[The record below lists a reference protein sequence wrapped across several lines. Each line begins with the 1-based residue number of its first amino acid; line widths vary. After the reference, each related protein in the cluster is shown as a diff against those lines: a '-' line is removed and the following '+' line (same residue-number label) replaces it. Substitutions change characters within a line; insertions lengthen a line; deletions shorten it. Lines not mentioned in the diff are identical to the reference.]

1 MRQAVQEDA
10 LALMIAQGAAR
21 EFLARRATDGQGW
34 TFCVRIGVTWLPVRS
49 RREPLR
55 RWASLTA
62 VERFAQGL
70 GVRSFL
76 VEL

>member
-1 MRQAVQEDA
+1 MRQAISEEA
-10 LALMIAQGAAR
+10 LQLMIAQGAAR
-21 EFLARRATDGQGW
+21 EFLARRAPGGLGW
-34 TFCVRIGVTWLPVRS
+34 AFYVRLGVSWLPVRS

-70 GVRSFL
+70 GVRAFL

>member
-1 MRQAVQEDA
+1 MRQAIQEDA
-10 LALMIAQGAAR
+10 LALMVSQGAAR
-21 EFLARRATDGQGW
+21 EFMARRTADGAAW
-34 TFCVRIGVTWLPVRS
+34 LFHVRLGVNWLPVRS

-62 VERFAQGL
+62 VERFAKAL
-70 GVRSFL
+70 GVRSFI

>member
-1 MRQAVQEDA
+1 M
-10 LALMIAQGAAR
+10 ALMVSQGAAWL
-21 EFLARRATDGQGW
+21 FH
-34 TFCVRIGVTWLPVRS
+34 VRLGVNWLPVRS

-62 VERFAQGL
+62 VERFATSL
-70 GVRSFL
+70 GVRSFI

>member
-1 MRQAVQEDA
+1 MRQAISEEA
-10 LALMIAQGAAR
+10 LQLMIAQGAAR
-21 EFLARRATDGQGW
+21 EFLARRTADGQWW
-34 TFCVRIGVTWLPVRS
+34 TFNVRIGVNWLPVRS

-55 RWASLTA
+55 KWASLTA
-62 VERFAQGL
+62 VERFAQGM

>member
-1 MRQAVQEDA
+1 MRQAIHEDA

-21 EFLARRATDGQGW
+21 EFLARRTTDGKAW
-34 TFCVRIGVTWLPVRS
+34 AFHVRIGVNWLPVRS

-62 VERFAQGL
+62 VERFAAGL